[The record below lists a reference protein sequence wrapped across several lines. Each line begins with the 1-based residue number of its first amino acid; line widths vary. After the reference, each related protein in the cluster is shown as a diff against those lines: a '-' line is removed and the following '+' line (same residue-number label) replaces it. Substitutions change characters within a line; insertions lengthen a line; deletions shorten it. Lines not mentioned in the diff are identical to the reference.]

1 MNYIKLFKV
10 NILLLSILLT
20 IQPIAHANNE
30 AITMGEF
37 MWIYKNMMV
46 QVYDNTMPE
55 LSLKIANLFQKEVE
69 HELKRLHKNT

>member
-1 MNYIKLFKV
+1 MDNLGTYAAK
-10 NILLLSILLT
+10 SIMV
-20 IQPIAHANNE
+20 I
-30 AITMGEF
+30 GEF